1 MQLIPIEWFPIWI
14 IVDSRICR
22 SKVFSITCELW
33 TAMCSYSIWCVFA
46 STISFSERE
55 SMMPSFVQKLSLKLL
70 PSRLFE
76 RDLPLDRI
84 VWFTT
89 FGVAGQKQSVVEL
102 VVEISVT
109 LHWKM
114 DFECTGSCW
123 QMSWDD
129 PWTLVHELRKLS
141 DLLGLWEWE
150 GWEMRMK
157 FFQDKK
163 VYLHKMSIN
172 NWT

>member
-1 MQLIPIEWFPIWI
+1 MLLIPVELFLIKM
-14 IVDSRICR
+14 IVDSHICR

-129 PWTLVHELRKLS
+129 PRSRNWGNWVTCLVCGRVEK
-141 DLLGLWEWE
+141 WEWNSFKTKRFTYTR
-150 GWEMRMK
+150 WA
-157 FFQDKK
+157 
-163 VYLHKMSIN
+163 
-172 NWT
+172 

>member
-1 MQLIPIEWFPIWI
+1 MLLIPVELFLIKM
-14 IVDSRICR
+14 IVDSHICR

-84 VWFTT
+84 LWFTT

-123 QMSWDD
+123 RMSWDD
-129 PWTLVHELRKLS
+129 PWSRNWGNWVTCLVCGSGRVEK
-141 DLLGLWEWE
+141 WEWNSFKTKRFTYTK
-150 GWEMRMK
+150 WA
-157 FFQDKK
+157 
-163 VYLHKMSIN
+163 
-172 NWT
+172 